1 MRTHLRLAI
10 LAAALPLLANCASGG
25 GTTTTPAVT
34 AARPNIP
41 FAAVDGKGYA
51 GKPDFARVER
61 LHPLTP
67 EQRAA
72 LTPESLATLTHEE
85 LDQLYARLTAG
96 PIPEGPYQGTVI
108 FGAGGGLRRLKEILG
123 GGVKGFLAD
132 RAVDD
137 LQEAAEALWKGKVF
151 YRDQMELR
159 NQITNRK
166 RLARLLK
173 ADLSKIRTATIEGR
187 EVGLLFPAK
196 LYCGQSLL
204 DSRRESVIIDYF
216 FGDEIDGYI
225 PEIDELAGRNG
236 LQIRDEIR
244 MVRPGFYLGRAYVGK
259 IFLLNFTL
267 YKKDVAEGGKAE
279 FASTGKVHEDCRPG
293 AQQVTR
299 TAGR

>member
-1 MRTHLRLAI
+1 MKRHAI
-10 LAAALPLLANCASGG
+10 ALLALPLLAACA
-25 GTTTTPAVT
+25 TAPPPTPAQRAQASY
-34 AARPNIP
+34 AA
-41 FAAVDGKGYA
+41 
-51 GKPDFARVER
+51 KPDFAKVEHD
-61 LHPLTP
+61 HPLTP
-67 EQRAA
+67 AERAA
-72 LTPESLATLTHEE
+72 FTPESLVKLSQED

-96 PIPEGPYQGTVI
+96 PIPDGPFQGTVI
-108 FGAGGGLRRLKEILG
+108 FASGGGLRRVREIL

-137 LQEAAEALWKGKVF
+137 LEELAEGLWKGKVF
-151 YRDQMELR
+151 YRDKMELR

-166 RLARLLK
+166 KLARLFK
-173 ADLSKIRTATIEGR
+173 ADLSKMRTATIDGR

-216 FGDEIDGYI
+216 FSDEIDGYLD
-225 PEIDELAGRNG
+225 EIDQIGGRNG

-267 YKKDVAEGGKAE
+267 YNPNATEPRG
-279 FASTGKVHEDCRPG
+279 EDCRPG
-293 AQQVTR
+293 SQQVAR
-299 TAGR
+299 SN

>member
-1 MRTHLRLAI
+1 MKRHAI
-10 LAAALPLLANCASGG
+10 ALLLALPLLAACASAPPL
-25 GTTTTPAVT
+25 TPAQRAQASY
-34 AARPNIP
+34 AA
-41 FAAVDGKGYA
+41 
-51 GKPDFARVER
+51 KPDFAKVEHD
-61 LHPLTP
+61 HPLTP
-67 EQRAA
+67 AERVA
-72 LTPESLATLTHEE
+72 LTPESLVKLSQED
-85 LDQLYARLTAG
+85 LDQIYARLTAG
-96 PIPEGPYQGTVI
+96 PIPDGPFQGTVI
-108 FGAGGGLRRLKEILG
+108 FASGGGLRRVKEIL

-137 LQEAAEALWKGKVF
+137 LEELAEGLWKGKVF

-166 RLARLLK
+166 KLARLFK
-173 ADLSKIRTATIEGR
+173 ADLSKMRTATIDGR

-216 FGDEIDGYI
+216 FSDEIDGYLD
-225 PEIDELAGRNG
+225 EIDQIGGRNG

-267 YKKDVAEGGKAE
+267 YSQDLASGGD
-279 FASTGKVHEDCRPG
+279 SHEDCRPG
-293 AQQVTR
+293 SQQVAAT
-299 TAGR
+299 GQ

>member
-1 MRTHLRLAI
+1 MRYDLTRLAI
-10 LAAALPLLANCASGG
+10 LAAALPLLAHCASSGP
-25 GTTTTPAVT
+25 TTTSPAVT
-34 AARPNIP
+34 AKPNIP

-51 GKPDFARVER
+51 GKPDLARVER
-61 LHPLTP
+61 MYPLTP

-72 LTPESLATLTHEE
+72 LTPESLATLSQEE

-96 PIPEGPYQGTVI
+96 PIPDGAHQGTVI
-108 FGAGGGLRRLKEILG
+108 IGAGGGLRRLKEILG

-132 RAVDD
+132 HMVNDI
-137 LQEAAEALWKGKVF
+137 QEAAEALWKGKVF
-151 YRDQMELR
+151 YRDEMVLR
-159 NQITNRK
+159 NQITNRQK
-166 RLARLLK
+166 LARLFK
-173 ADLSKIRTATIEGR
+173 ADLSKMKTATIEGR

-216 FGDEIDGYI
+216 FGDEIDGYL

-259 IFLLNFTL
+259 IFLLNFPL
-267 YKKDVAEGGKAE
+267 YNPNAAGK
-279 FASTGKVHEDCRPG
+279 TGEDCRPG
-293 AQQVTR
+293 AQQVAQ

>member
-1 MRTHLRLAI
+1 MKYRLLI
-10 LAAALPLLANCASGG
+10 CALPLLAACASAPPPKP
-25 GTTTTPAVT
+25 TTPQASY
-34 AARPNIP
+34 AA
-41 FAAVDGKGYA
+41 
-51 GKPDFARVER
+51 KPDFAKVEHD
-61 LHPLTP
+61 HPLTP
-67 EQRAA
+67 AERAA
-72 LTPESLATLTHEE
+72 FTPESLVKLSQED

-96 PIPEGPYQGTVI
+96 PIPDGPFQGTVI
-108 FGAGGGLRRLKEILG
+108 FASGGGLRRVKEIL

-137 LQEAAEALWKGKVF
+137 LEELAEGLWKGKVF
-151 YRDQMELR
+151 YRDKMELR

-166 RLARLLK
+166 KLARLFK
-173 ADLSKIRTATIEGR
+173 ADLSKMRTATIDGR

-216 FGDEIDGYI
+216 FSDEIDGYLD
-225 PEIDELAGRNG
+225 EIDQIGGRNG

-267 YKKDVAEGGKAE
+267 YNPNATAQSG
-279 FASTGKVHEDCRPG
+279 EDCRPG
-293 AQQVTR
+293 SQQVAR
-299 TAGR
+299 SN